1 MLVLQVVRAKCGI
14 LATPVPGHRAVIVRT
29 VLAGIKGSL
38 AALGGWAAL
47 DTCCAP
53 CLLAIK
59 RWPGG
64 ASHLTEKGPS
74 LYSASDRCDLPGRT
88 PGAKFGTVCQMGQ
101 LLKALA
107 EFSPQSE

>member
-29 VLAGIKGSL
+29 GLAGVRGSL
-38 AALGGWAAL
+38 ALLGG
-47 DTCCAP
+47 CAP

-64 ASHLTEKGPS
+64 SGHLTEKGPS
-74 LYSASDRCDLPGRT
+74 LYSAADRCDLPGRT
-88 PGAKFGTVCQMGQ
+88 PGAQFGTVCQMGQ

-107 EFSPQSE
+107 KFSPQSE

>member
-29 VLAGIKGSL
+29 VLAGAKGSL
-38 AALGGWAAL
+38 AAFGG
-47 DTCCAP
+47 CEP
-53 CLLAIK
+53 CPLAFT
-59 RWPGG
+59 RWPRG

-88 PGAKFGTVCQMGQ
+88 PGTKFGTVCQMGQ